1 MQTMNYQQMWME
13 LRTKAR
19 GALLEEM
26 NRMEREEYDRVNPIS
41 RTRKELN
48 TDLWD
53 AVKKGTR

>member
-13 LRTKAR
+13 LRSKAR
-19 GALLEEM
+19 GDLLSEM
-26 NRMEREEYDRVNPIS
+26 NRMEKEEYDRVNPIS
-41 RTRKELN
+41 RTRQELN

>member
-26 NRMEREEYDRVNPIS
+26 NRMEKEEYDRVNPIS

>member
-1 MQTMNYQQMWME
+1 MNYQQMWME